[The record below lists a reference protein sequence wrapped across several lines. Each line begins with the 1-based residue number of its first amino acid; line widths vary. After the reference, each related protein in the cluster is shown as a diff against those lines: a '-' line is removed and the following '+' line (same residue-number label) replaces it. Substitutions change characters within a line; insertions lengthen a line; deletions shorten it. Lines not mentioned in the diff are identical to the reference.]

1 MKIEE
6 KKVEGSTDVMLD
18 IIFEEEDADLYN
30 DFSKMAEIKNMTA
43 QELMEEVFTMDN
55 LLKGCSD
62 KEKKLI
68 KSIVI

>member
-62 KEKKLI
+62 KEKN
-68 KSIVI
+68 